1 MGIHNQQTC
10 FPRISL
16 VLVTLT
22 NHRRHSRRWK
32 LSVLFTLPRPT
43 SVVNLPPRTRDD
55 AFLDYISQGQ
65 RQSCQSAEPRREEG
79 RPQTWPFSNPGLR
92 KNLPALDPGCVRGAS
107 MLKMEPLNSTHPST
121 AAPSSHLV
129 SHVPGSESGN
139 GNEYFYVLVVMSF
152 YGIFLIG
159 IMLGY
164 MKSKRREKKSS
175 LLLLYKDEERL
186 WGEAMKPLPMVSGL
200 RSVQVPMMLNMLQES
215 VAPALSCTLCSMEG
229 DSVSSES
236 SSPDV
241 HLTIQ
246 EEGADDELGETSETL
261 LNESSEGSSE
271 NIHQNS

>member
-1 MGIHNQQTC
+1 
-10 FPRISL
+10 
-16 VLVTLT
+16 
-22 NHRRHSRRWK
+22 
-32 LSVLFTLPRPT
+32 
-43 SVVNLPPRTRDD
+43 
-55 AFLDYISQGQ
+55 
-65 RQSCQSAEPRREEG
+65 
-79 RPQTWPFSNPGLR
+79 
-92 KNLPALDPGCVRGAS
+92 

-121 AAPSSHLV
+121 EAPSSHLL

>member
-1 MGIHNQQTC
+1 
-10 FPRISL
+10 
-16 VLVTLT
+16 
-22 NHRRHSRRWK
+22 
-32 LSVLFTLPRPT
+32 
-43 SVVNLPPRTRDD
+43 
-55 AFLDYISQGQ
+55 
-65 RQSCQSAEPRREEG
+65 
-79 RPQTWPFSNPGLR
+79 
-92 KNLPALDPGCVRGAS
+92 

-121 AAPSSHLV
+121 AAPRSRLA
-129 SHVPGSESGN
+129 SHVPGGGSSN
-139 GNEYFYVLVVMSF
+139 GECFYILVVMSF

-186 WGEAMKPLPMVSGL
+186 WGEAMKPLPLVSGL

-236 SSPDV
+236 STPDV

-261 LNESSEGSSE
+261 NESSEGSSE

>member
-1 MGIHNQQTC
+1 MHFLTIYPN
-10 FPRISL
+10 RSSRL
-16 VLVTLT
+16 VRALSPAGRKDAPGLGHLAAPDLVE
-22 NHRRHSRRWK
+22 
-32 LSVLFTLPRPT
+32 
-43 SVVNLPPRTRDD
+43 
-55 AFLDYISQGQ
+55 
-65 RQSCQSAEPRREEG
+65 QSAA
-79 RPQTWPFSNPGLR
+79 F
-92 KNLPALDPGCVRGAS
+92 VRGAS

-129 SHVPGSESGN
+129 SHVPGRESGN

>member
-1 MGIHNQQTC
+1 MLRSHKPYAHPPPCTVD
-10 FPRISL
+10 PWES
-16 VLVTLT
+16 
-22 NHRRHSRRWK
+22 S
-32 LSVLFTLPRPT
+32 
-43 SVVNLPPRTRDD
+43 NLQV
-55 AFLDYISQGQ
+55 S
-65 RQSCQSAEPRREEG
+65 
-79 RPQTWPFSNPGLR
+79 PQTLAEWCFNTE
-92 KNLPALDPGCVRGAS
+92 
-107 MLKMEPLNSTHPST
+107 MEPLNSTHPST

-129 SHVPGSESGN
+129 SHVPGSGSSN
-139 GNEYFYVLVVMSF
+139 GNEYFYILVVMSF

-236 SSPDV
+236 STPDV

>member
-1 MGIHNQQTC
+1 ISGVVRAQSRTQEKDSLGLDHLGIQDSGQ
-10 FPRISL
+10 I
-16 VLVTLT
+16 
-22 NHRRHSRRWK
+22 
-32 LSVLFTLPRPT
+32 
-43 SVVNLPPRTRDD
+43 VN
-55 AFLDYISQGQ
+55 
-65 RQSCQSAEPRREEG
+65 
-79 RPQTWPFSNPGLR
+79 
-92 KNLPALDPGCVRGAS
+92 PAAGSAS
-107 MLKMEPLNSTHPST
+107 MLKMEPLNSTHPGT
-121 AAPSSHLV
+121 AASSSPLE
-129 SHVPGSESGN
+129 SHAPGSGSN

-186 WGEAMKPLPMVSGL
+186 WGEAMKPLPVASGL
-200 RSVQVPMMLNMLQES
+200 RAVQVPMMLNMLQES

-236 SSPDV
+236 SSPDM
-241 HLTIQ
+241 HLPIQ
-246 EEGADDELGETSETL
+246 EEGADDELEETSETP

>member
-1 MGIHNQQTC
+1 MHFLTIYPNGRSRVVRARSPAERKDALGLGHLATQD
-10 FPRISL
+10 FGRI
-16 VLVTLT
+16 
-22 NHRRHSRRWK
+22 
-32 LSVLFTLPRPT
+32 
-43 SVVNLPPRTRDD
+43 
-55 AFLDYISQGQ
+55 
-65 RQSCQSAEPRREEG
+65 CQPWVS
-79 RPQTWPFSNPGLR
+79 FSPDR
-92 KNLPALDPGCVRGAS
+92 GCVRGAS

-246 EEGADDELGETSETL
+246 EEGADDELGETSEML

>member
-1 MGIHNQQTC
+1 MHKTAVKFRELDC
-10 FPRISL
+10 SALSSL
-16 VLVTLT
+16 L
-22 NHRRHSRRWK
+22 
-32 LSVLFTLPRPT
+32 TLPWSAT
-43 SVVNLPPRTRDD
+43 VVNLPPGTRDD
-55 AFLDYISQGQ
+55 ALSSLYIPSTPAQLSEWEPDTDE
-65 RQSCQSAEPRREEG
+65 QSSLTRE
-79 RPQTWPFSNPGLR
+79 RNSGLGT
-92 KNLPALDPGCVRGAS
+92 NHQPLTLLFQQPSG
-107 MLKMEPLNSTHPST
+107 LKMEPLNSTHPST
-121 AAPSSHLV
+121 AASSRPLQ
-129 SHVPGSESGN
+129 SHVPSSGSGS

-175 LLLLYKDEERL
+175 LLLLYKDEDRL
-186 WGEAMKPLPMVSGL
+186 WGEAMKPLPVVSSL
-200 RSVQVPMMLNMLQES
+200 RSVQVPMMLNMLQDS
-215 VAPALSCTLCSMEG
+215 VGPALSCTLCSMEG

-246 EEGADDELGETSETL
+246 EEGADDELEETSETP

>member
-1 MGIHNQQTC
+1 MHFLTIYPQGSRGAELSEAQPAEEDALGLGHLAVQD
-10 FPRISL
+10 FGRICQPL
-16 VLVTLT
+16 VS
-22 NHRRHSRRWK
+22 H
-32 LSVLFTLPRPT
+32 
-43 SVVNLPPRTRDD
+43 
-55 AFLDYISQGQ
+55 
-65 RQSCQSAEPRREEG
+65 
-79 RPQTWPFSNPGLR
+79 
-92 KNLPALDPGCVRGAS
+92 AS
-107 MLKMEPLNSTHPST
+107 MLRMEPLNSTHPST
-121 AAPSSHLV
+121 ALPGTPLE
-129 SHVPGSESGN
+129 SHVPGGSGS
-139 GNEYFYVLVVMSF
+139 GNEYFYILVVMSF

-164 MKSKRREKKSS
+164 MKSKRREKKAS

-186 WGEAMKPLPMVSGL
+186 WGEAMKPLPMMSGL
-200 RSVQVPMMLNMLQES
+200 RSVQVPVMLNMLQES

-246 EEGADDELGETSETL
+246 EEGADDELGENSETP